1 MLQQIR
7 GTWLFLRSQVRL
19 SAGIV
24 CADWGCSKCRR
35 RSGGSRSCVNR
46 CWQQLVVVVS
56 GPPPLSSH
64 RPPAVLTVGEAV
76 GESGGEAVGESVGEA
91 ARRSTNPMKHRLHEV
106 PFTEA
111 AIFRYS
117 SK

>member
-35 RSGGSRSCVNR
+35 RSGGSRSCVYR

-64 RPPAVLTVGEAV
+64 RPPAVLAV
-76 GESGGEAVGESVGEA
+76 GESGGEAVGEA
-91 ARRSTNPMKHRLHEV
+91 ARRSTNPMKHRLHEA